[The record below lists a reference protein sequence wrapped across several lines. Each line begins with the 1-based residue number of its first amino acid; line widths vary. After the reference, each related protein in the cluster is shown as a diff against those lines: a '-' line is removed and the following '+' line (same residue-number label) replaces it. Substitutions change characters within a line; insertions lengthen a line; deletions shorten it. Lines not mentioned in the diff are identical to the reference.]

1 MLAAIKQWFEQV
13 DFTDLQTSEDQCN
26 LNQHAVQKLAAALLI
41 EIALTDE
48 NFDERERSTLC
59 DVLERVFDLP
69 SEQLDELIKL
79 AQAEQ
84 SDASS
89 LYQFTREV
97 NQRFDL
103 GQKYQL
109 VVAMWRVAFA
119 DEELDKYEESRIR
132 KISELIYLSHPDFM
146 RAKHQARSEHDKL
159 KNQ

>member
-1 MLAAIKQWFEQV
+1 MLAAIKQWFEQL
-13 DFTDLQTSEDQCN
+13 DLADIQTSDVQCD
-26 LNQHAVQKLAAALLI
+26 LNQRAVQQLAAALLI

-48 NFDERERSTLC
+48 HFDERERATLC

-69 SEQLDELIKL
+69 SDQLGTLIEL
-79 AQAEQ
+79 AQAQQ

-89 LYQFTREV
+89 LYQFTSEV

-119 DEELDKYEESRIR
+119 DGQLDKYEESRIR

-146 RAKHQARSEHDKL
+146 RAKHQARSEHNNL
-159 KNQ
+159 NS